1 MISYFFLFIFSIS
14 YLFSNINY
22 EKLISSL
29 KNDMAWDV
37 INIMEDGSIIKS
49 KKINDMNLSAISI
62 EREIRISPVVIQ
74 DILIDIV
81 NYNNVLK
88 SSGSLKTKLF
98 KQKNNFLDG
107 YQYIDSGMPFISD
120 RKYCFRMNYSE
131 YTKNKNVLMEWYLLN
146 DKGEYK
152 SYIIQNDQDAVY
164 LDYGAGIWMVDKVS
178 DGLYLFSYRL
188 FMDPSGYIP
197 NFIIEKVNENSIYN
211 IFNDVFLEASKRR

>member
-49 KKINDMNLSAISI
+49 KKINDMNLSAISV
-62 EREIRISPVVIQ
+62 EREIRMSPVVIQ

>member
-14 YLFSNINY
+14 CLFSNINY
-22 EKLISSL
+22 EKLIRSL
-29 KNDMAWDV
+29 KDDMAWDV
-37 INIMEDGSIIKS
+37 INTMEDGSIIKS
-49 KKINDMNLSAISI
+49 KNVNDMNLSAISI
-62 EREIRISPVVIQ
+62 EREIKMSPVVIQ
-74 DILIDIV
+74 DILIDIL

-98 KQKNNFLDG
+98 KQTNNFLDG

-120 RKYCFRMNYSE
+120 RKYCFRMSYSG

-197 NFIIEKVNENSIYN
+197 NFIIEKVNEISIYN

>member
-14 YLFSNINY
+14 CLFSNINY

-29 KNDMAWDV
+29 KNNMDWYV
-37 INIMEDGSIIKS
+37 INTMEDGSIIKS
-49 KKINDMNLSAISI
+49 KNVNDMNLSAISI
-62 EREIRISPVVIQ
+62 EREIKMSPVVIQ
-74 DILIDIV
+74 DILIDIL

-107 YQYIDSGMPFISD
+107 YQYIESGMPFISD

-131 YTKNKNVLMEWYLLN
+131 YTKNKNILMEWYLLN
-146 DKGEYK
+146 DQGEYK
-152 SYIIQNDQDAVY
+152 SYIMQNDQDAVY
-164 LDYGAGIWMVDKVS
+164 LDYGAGIWMVNKIS
-178 DGLYLFSYRL
+178 DELYLFSYRL

-197 NFIIEKVNENSIYN
+197 DFMIEKINEISIYN
-211 IFNDVFLEASKRR
+211 IFNDVFLEALNKR

>member
-14 YLFSNINY
+14 CLFSNINY

-29 KNDMAWDV
+29 KNNMDWYV
-37 INIMEDGSIIKS
+37 INTMEDGSIIKS
-49 KKINDMNLSAISI
+49 KNVNDMNLSAISI
-62 EREIRISPVVIQ
+62 EREIKMSPVVIQ
-74 DILIDIV
+74 DILIDIL

-107 YQYIDSGMPFISD
+107 YQYIESGMPFIRD

-146 DKGEYK
+146 DQGEYK
-152 SYIIQNDQDAVY
+152 SYIMQNDQDAVY
-164 LDYGAGIWMVDKVS
+164 LDYGAGIWMVNKIS
-178 DGLYLFSYRL
+178 DELYLFSYRL
-188 FMDPSGYIP
+188 FMDPSGYFP
-197 NFIIEKVNENSIYN
+197 DFMIEKINEISIYN
-211 IFNDVFLEASKRR
+211 IFNDVFLEALNKR